1 MAKCAKTGSG
11 CCTCGIKKKRKAT
24 ARRPPPAPVYKG
36 VSVNVLGGTEQQ
48 YVNNLMAYLQNLNR
62 PQVAQNVGLA
72 VPVKPVMVSGGT
84 QTAVGT
90 STGITQTVS
99 PTTTGGTQT
108 AVGTSTS
115 ETQTARQ
122 DKYKAGFLNILDR
135 LEKPMPRNMA
145 ATLAAQVPLPP
156 SPPASVVGTEERTF
170 GTQTEPTGSG
180 ARAVNKFMNALKPA
194 IIAQRARQ
202 TATGETQTTLQTA
215 TGETQTTLQAAIGE
229 TQTEAPAARTYGT
242 QTYGM
247 QVLRRPTPATTVA
260 EVQADIAPPRRGNYP
275 AGFYNILPTIIP
287 PAALA
292 AQVRDIGVM
301 QGYRQGRGRGEAIGA
316 LAGAEEAVGNLTF
329 TQRTGARGTET
340 FTVPELQQRFAEG
353 QILRLPGGRP
363 RLQAVADAAGG
374 GGGGGGAARV
384 EAVAEEAAPK

>member
-62 PQVAQNVGLA
+62 PQVAQTAGIVA
-72 VPVKPVMVSGGT
+72 PVAMVSGGT

-90 STGITQTVS
+90 R
-99 PTTTGGTQT
+99 TGGTQT
-108 AVGTSTS
+108 AVGTATGVTQTVMATGTTG
-115 ETQTARQ
+115 TQTARPER
-122 DKYKAGFLNILDR
+122 YRSGFLNILDR
-135 LEKPMPRNMA
+135 LEQPMPRNTA

-156 SPPASVVGTEERTF
+156 SPPPEEEGRTY

-180 ARAVNKFMNALKPA
+180 ARAVNKFLAALKPA
-194 IIAQRARQ
+194 IIAQRTRQ
-202 TATGETQTTLQTA
+202 TTTGETQN
-215 TGETQTTLQAAIGE
+215 TLQAAVGE
-229 TQTEAPAARTYGT
+229 TQTEAPAGRTYGT

-275 AGFYNILPTIIP
+275 AGFYNILPTIVP

-292 AQVRDIGVM
+292 AQVRDIGIV
-301 QGYRQGRGRGEAIGA
+301 QGYRQGRGRGERIGA

-363 RLQAVADAAGG
+363 RIQAVADAAAGG
-374 GGGGGGAARV
+374 GGGGGGAAMV
-384 EAVAEEAAPK
+384 QAVAEEAAPK